1 MKTCLAL
8 LALATLLGV
17 GWPFG
22 LLMTVSEDSN
32 FWHYFFRF
40 LFILCTATQGIFIF
54 YSFCAN
60 SKEGK
65 LAWGYLVKKF
75 GLEKYLEFLSDQ
87 FKKTFAGLTDWK
99 TQADTKSTT
108 AGDNQKSKIQ
118 PIISTTDNSQKQ
130 TESSNLMLTQT
141 SNLSSSTINKISK
154 KGGILADTPDQS
166 LSSITKGR
174 RDKKNF

>member
-1 MKTCLAL
+1 
-8 LALATLLGV
+8 
-17 GWPFG
+17 
-22 LLMTVSEDSN
+22 MTVSEDSN

-40 LFILCTATQGIFIF
+40 LFILCTATQGVFIF

-75 GLEKYLEFLSDQ
+75 GLEKHLEFLSDQ
-87 FKKTFAGLTDWK
+87 FKRTFTSLADLK
-99 TQADTKSTT
+99 TQTGKKSTT
-108 AGDNQKSKIQ
+108 IDGKQKSKVH

-154 KGGILADTPDQS
+154 KGGILGDTPDQS

-174 RDKKNF
+174 RDKESFLDVLYSIK